1 MKPYSFGKTERLCGQ
16 ERVKRL
22 YSEGRRMTVFP
33 LRVTYRLEPRCSL
46 AANSGSDKSAPILP
60 QVLLWAPKSLFRHA
74 TDRNR
79 LRRQLREAYRLS
91 AQPLR
96 QACAEK
102 TLCAEIAINY
112 MSKEKLP
119 FEQILSSMAAVVQR
133 IAQQI
138 QKSEIINQNS
148 DK

>member
-1 MKPYSFGKTERLCGQ
+1 MKPYSFCKSERLCGK

-22 YSEGRRMTVFP
+22 YSEGKRMTVFP
-33 LRVTYRLEPRCSL
+33 LRVTYKLVPFCQPT
-46 AANSGSDKSAPILP
+46 NSNSDKSAPILP

-96 QACAEK
+96 QACAGK
-102 TLCAEIAINY
+102 TLCAQIAINY

-119 FEQILSSMAAVVQR
+119 FVQILSSMTAVIQR